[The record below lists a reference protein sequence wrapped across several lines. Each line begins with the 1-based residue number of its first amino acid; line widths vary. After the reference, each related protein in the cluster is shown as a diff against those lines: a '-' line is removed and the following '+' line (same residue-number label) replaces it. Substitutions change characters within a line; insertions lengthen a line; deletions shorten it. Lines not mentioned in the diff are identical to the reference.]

1 MRRTEFL
8 STGFHVPARVVTND
22 DLAKIMDT
30 SEEWIVQRSGIKTR
44 RWVSEGDTGV
54 SLAREASLKALAKA
68 GLTPRDLDCI
78 IYCTCTPDHFEP
90 GNGVFLQRELGIT
103 DIPALDVRNQ
113 CSGFIYGLSIA
124 DAWIRTGQYRR
135 ILLVGAEVHSRGL
148 DKTTRGR
155 DTAVLF
161 GDGAGAVVLGP
172 LDGNGAGR
180 GVLSTHIFADGRYA
194 EKLWVDGPG
203 LAHDPYV
210 SVEMLEQG
218 LHRAVMEGREVF
230 KFASIK
236 MPESV
241 GIALAAN
248 QLKPG
253 DIKLLVPHQAN
264 LRIIE
269 MVQKAAGL
277 RDDQVYINIQRYGN
291 TTAASIPIALDEAL
305 AEHRLARG
313 DLLVLT
319 AFGSGFTW
327 GSAAIRW

>member
-1 MRRTEFL
+1 MPRTQFL
-8 STGFHVPARVVTND
+8 ATGFHVPARVVTND
-22 DLAKIMDT
+22 DLAQMMDT
-30 SEEWIVQRSGIKTR
+30 SDEWIVQRSGIKTR
-44 RWVSEGDTGV
+44 HWVDRGDTGV
-54 SLAREASLKALAKA
+54 GLAREASRKALDKA
-68 GLTPRDLDCI
+68 GLEPKDLDCI

-90 GNGVFLQRELGIT
+90 GNGVFLQRELGLS
-103 DIPALDVRNQ
+103 DIPAVDVRNQ

-124 DAWIRTGQYRR
+124 DAWIRTGQYKC

-161 GDGAGAVVLGP
+161 GDGAGAAVLAP
-172 LDGNGAGR
+172 VDENGR
-180 GVLSTHIFADGRYA
+180 GVLSTHIFADGRHA

-218 LHRAVMEGREVF
+218 LHRAVMEGRDVF
-230 KFASIK
+230 KFASVK

-241 GIALAAN
+241 AIALKANRLTAA
-248 QLKPG
+248 

-269 MVQKAAGL
+269 MVQRAAGL
-277 RDDQVYINIQRYGN
+277 RDDQVYSNIQKYGN

-305 AEHRLARG
+305 AEGRLKKG

>member
-1 MRRTEFL
+1 MPPPRTAFL
-8 STGFHVPARVVTND
+8 ATGFHVPARVVTND
-22 DLAKIMDT
+22 DLAKMMDT
-30 SEEWIVQRSGIKTR
+30 SDEWIVQRSGIKTR
-44 RWVSEGDTGV
+44 HWVSEGDTGV
-54 SLAREASLKALAKA
+54 SLAREASLKALGKA
-68 GLTPRDLDCI
+68 GLTPADIDCI

-103 DIPALDVRNQ
+103 DIPAVDVRNQ

-124 DAWIRTGQYRR
+124 DAWIRTGQYER

-161 GDGAGAVVLGP
+161 GDGAGAVILGP
-172 LDGNGAGR
+172 TEEPGR

-203 LAHDPYV
+203 LAHDPFV
-210 SVEMLEQG
+210 SVEMLERG

-230 KFASIK
+230 KFASVK

-241 GIALAAN
+241 AIALKAN
-248 QLKPG
+248 SLTPA

-269 MVQKAAGL
+269 MVQRATGL
-277 RDDQVYINIQRYGN
+277 RNDQVYVNIQKYGN

-305 AEHRLARG
+305 TEGRLARG

>member
-1 MRRTEFL
+1 MPHTAFL
-8 STGFHVPARVVTND
+8 STGFHVPARLVTND
-22 DLAKIMDT
+22 DLAQMMDT
-30 SEEWIVQRSGIKTR
+30 SDQWIVQRSGIKTR
-44 RWVSEGDTGV
+44 YWVGKGETGV
-54 SLAREASLKALAKA
+54 GLARAASEKALEKA
-68 GLTPRDLDCI
+68 GLAARDIDCI

-90 GNGVFLQRELGIT
+90 GNGVFLQRELGLT
-103 DIPALDVRNQ
+103 DIPAVDVRNQ

-124 DAWIRTGQYRR
+124 DAWIRTEQYKR

-161 GDGAGAVVLGP
+161 GDGAGAAVLGP
-172 LDGNGAGR
+172 VSDNGR

-203 LAHDPYV
+203 LAHDPFV
-210 SVEMLEQG
+210 SIAMLEQG
-218 LHRAVMEGREVF
+218 LHRPVMEGRDVF
-230 KFASIK
+230 KFASTK

-241 GIALAAN
+241 AIALQRNRLSPA
-248 QLKPG
+248 
-253 DIKLLVPHQAN
+253 DVTLLVPHQAN

-269 MVQKAAGL
+269 MVQKASGL
-277 RDDQVYINIQRYGN
+277 RDDQVYSNIQKYGN

-305 AEHRLARG
+305 AEGRLKKG
-313 DLLVLT
+313 DVLVLT